1 MLTVTDLLDQLPET
15 EQIAL
20 GRAIGGGFHSARR
33 AAACMTDPSTQAQ
46 TVGQLLAHLTR
57 AIGELE
63 SARDL
68 VQQWA

>member
-1 MLTVTDLLDQLPET
+1 MLTVTDLLDQLPEA

-33 AAACMTDPSTQAQ
+33 AVECMSEPSTQAQ
-46 TVGQLLAHLTR
+46 TVEQLLVHLRR

-68 VQQWA
+68 VQQWS